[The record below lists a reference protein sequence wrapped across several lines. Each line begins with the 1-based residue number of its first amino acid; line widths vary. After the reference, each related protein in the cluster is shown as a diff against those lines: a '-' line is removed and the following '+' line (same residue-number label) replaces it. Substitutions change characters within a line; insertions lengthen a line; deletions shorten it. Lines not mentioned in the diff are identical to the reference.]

1 MTKIRNPL
9 SIENVLSNMI
19 SKLNEDEVKNL
30 TNKSISHF
38 RKCSDPDDKDH
49 NLHLGDAIKLD
60 IIMQRN
66 SLGTPLMDNFQIM
79 LDEEFKKVN
88 SFENLENTL
97 LKVGG
102 RVGNLMDVV
111 QEAMDP
117 ESPLGKDLSKKE
129 KDLISKSFYEDES
142 ENKVAE
148 ETLEYEAKDL
158 DELWTILGDEDYND
172 DIVMNYEA
180 KSHCTNTERDE
191 IKIVDEN
198 NKIVWSSN

>member
-9 SIENVLSNMI
+9 SIENILSNMI

-49 NLHLGDAIKLD
+49 NLYLSDAIKLD

-102 RVGNLMDVV
+102 RVGDLMDVV
-111 QEAMDP
+111 QEAMNPD
-117 ESPLGKDLSKKE
+117 SALGKDLSKKE
-129 KDLISKSFYEDES
+129 KDLINKSIIEL
-142 ENKVAE
+142 E
-148 ETLEYEAKDL
+148 EKIAKL
-158 DELWTILGDEDYND
+158 KI
-172 DIVMNYEA
+172 
-180 KSHCTNTERDE
+180 S
-191 IKIVDEN
+191 IK
-198 NKIVWSSN
+198 

>member
-129 KDLISKSFYEDES
+129 KDLIFKSIIEL
-142 ENKVAE
+142 E
-148 ETLEYEAKDL
+148 EKIAKL
-158 DELWTILGDEDYND
+158 KI
-172 DIVMNYEA
+172 
-180 KSHCTNTERDE
+180 S
-191 IKIVDEN
+191 IK
-198 NKIVWSSN
+198 

>member
-9 SIENVLSNMI
+9 SIENVLSSMI
-19 SKLNEDEVKNL
+19 SKLDEDEVKNL

-49 NLHLGDAIKLD
+49 NLYLSDAIKLD
-60 IIMQRN
+60 VIIQRN
-66 SLGTPLMDNFQIM
+66 SLGTPLMYNFQIM

-117 ESPLGKDLSKKE
+117 QSPLGKDLSKKE
-129 KDLISKSFYEDES
+129 KDLISKSIIEL
-142 ENKVAE
+142 E
-148 ETLEYEAKDL
+148 EKIAKL
-158 DELWTILGDEDYND
+158 K
-172 DIVMNYEA
+172 M
-180 KSHCTNTERDE
+180 S
-191 IKIVDEN
+191 IK
-198 NKIVWSSN
+198 

>member
-19 SKLNEDEVKNL
+19 SKLDEDEVKNL

-49 NLHLGDAIKLD
+49 NLYLSDAIKLD
-60 IIMQRN
+60 VIMQRN

-111 QEAMDP
+111 QEAIDP
-117 ESPLGKDLSKKE
+117 QSPLGKDLSKKE
-129 KDLISKSFYEDES
+129 KDLI
-142 ENKVAE
+142 
-148 ETLEYEAKDL
+148 
-158 DELWTILGDEDYND
+158 
-172 DIVMNYEA
+172 A
-180 KSHCTNTERDE
+180 KSIIELE
-191 IKIVDEN
+191 EKIAKLKMSIK
-198 NKIVWSSN
+198 

>member
-102 RVGNLMDVV
+102 RVGDLMDVV
-111 QEAMDP
+111 QEAMNPD
-117 ESPLGKDLSKKE
+117 SALGKDLSKKE
-129 KDLISKSFYEDES
+129 KDLINKSIIEL
-142 ENKVAE
+142 E
-148 ETLEYEAKDL
+148 EKIAKL
-158 DELWTILGDEDYND
+158 KI
-172 DIVMNYEA
+172 
-180 KSHCTNTERDE
+180 S
-191 IKIVDEN
+191 IK
-198 NKIVWSSN
+198 

>member
-9 SIENVLSNMI
+9 SIVNVLSNMI
-19 SKLNEDEVKNL
+19 SKLDEDEVKNL

-49 NLHLGDAIKLD
+49 NLYLSDAIKLD

-102 RVGNLMDVV
+102 RVGDLMDVV
-111 QEAMDP
+111 QEAMNPD
-117 ESPLGKDLSKKE
+117 SALGKDLSKKE
-129 KDLISKSFYEDES
+129 KDLINKSIIEL
-142 ENKVAE
+142 E
-148 ETLEYEAKDL
+148 EKIAKL
-158 DELWTILGDEDYND
+158 KI
-172 DIVMNYEA
+172 
-180 KSHCTNTERDE
+180 S
-191 IKIVDEN
+191 IK
-198 NKIVWSSN
+198 

>member
-9 SIENVLSNMI
+9 SIENALSNMI

-49 NLHLGDAIKLD
+49 NLYLSDAIKLD

-79 LDEEFKKVN
+79 LDEEFKKIN
-88 SFENLENTL
+88 SFENLDNTL

-102 RVGNLMDVV
+102 RVGDLMDVV
-111 QEAMDP
+111 QEAMNPD
-117 ESPLGKDLSKKE
+117 SALGKDLSKKE
-129 KDLISKSFYEDES
+129 KDLINKSIIEL
-142 ENKVAE
+142 E
-148 ETLEYEAKDL
+148 EKIAKL
-158 DELWTILGDEDYND
+158 KI
-172 DIVMNYEA
+172 
-180 KSHCTNTERDE
+180 S
-191 IKIVDEN
+191 IK
-198 NKIVWSSN
+198 

>member
-9 SIENVLSNMI
+9 SIENVLSSMI
-19 SKLNEDEVKNL
+19 SKLDEDEVKNL

-49 NLHLGDAIKLD
+49 NLYLSDAIKLD
-60 IIMQRN
+60 VIMQRN

-102 RVGNLMDVV
+102 RVGDLMDVV
-111 QEAMDP
+111 QEAMNPD
-117 ESPLGKDLSKKE
+117 SALGKDLSKKE
-129 KDLISKSFYEDES
+129 KDLINKSIIELE
-142 ENKVAE
+142 EKIAKLKV
-148 ETLEYEAKDL
+148 
-158 DELWTILGDEDYND
+158 
-172 DIVMNYEA
+172 
-180 KSHCTNTERDE
+180 S
-191 IKIVDEN
+191 IK
-198 NKIVWSSN
+198 

>member
-19 SKLNEDEVKNL
+19 SKLDEDEVKNL

-49 NLHLGDAIKLD
+49 NLYLSDAIKLD
-60 IIMQRN
+60 VIMQRN

-102 RVGNLMDVV
+102 RVGDLMDVV
-111 QEAMDP
+111 QEAMNPD
-117 ESPLGKDLSKKE
+117 SALGKDLSKKE
-129 KDLISKSFYEDES
+129 RDLINKSIIEL
-142 ENKVAE
+142 E
-148 ETLEYEAKDL
+148 EKIAKL
-158 DELWTILGDEDYND
+158 KI
-172 DIVMNYEA
+172 
-180 KSHCTNTERDE
+180 S
-191 IKIVDEN
+191 IK
-198 NKIVWSSN
+198 

>member
-9 SIENVLSNMI
+9 SIENVLSSMI
-19 SKLNEDEVKNL
+19 SKLDEDEVKNL

-49 NLHLGDAIKLD
+49 NLYLGDAIKLD

-129 KDLISKSFYEDES
+129 KDLISKSIIEL
-142 ENKVAE
+142 E
-148 ETLEYEAKDL
+148 EKIAKL
-158 DELWTILGDEDYND
+158 K
-172 DIVMNYEA
+172 M
-180 KSHCTNTERDE
+180 S
-191 IKIVDEN
+191 IK
-198 NKIVWSSN
+198 

>member
-9 SIENVLSNMI
+9 SIENILSNMI

-49 NLHLGDAIKLD
+49 NLYLSDAIKLD
-60 IIMQRN
+60 VIMQRN

-102 RVGNLMDVV
+102 RVGDLMDVV
-111 QEAMDP
+111 QEAMNPD
-117 ESPLGKDLSKKE
+117 SALGKDLSKKE
-129 KDLISKSFYEDES
+129 RDLINKSIIELE
-142 ENKVAE
+142 EKIAKLKV
-148 ETLEYEAKDL
+148 
-158 DELWTILGDEDYND
+158 
-172 DIVMNYEA
+172 
-180 KSHCTNTERDE
+180 S
-191 IKIVDEN
+191 IK
-198 NKIVWSSN
+198 

>member
-9 SIENVLSNMI
+9 SVENILSNMI
-19 SKLNEDEVKNL
+19 SKLNEDEVKNI

-49 NLHLGDAIKLD
+49 NLYLVDAIKLD

-79 LDEEFKKVN
+79 LDEEFKKIN

-102 RVGNLMDVV
+102 RVGDLMDVV
-111 QEAMDP
+111 QEAMNP
-117 ESPLGKDLSKKE
+117 ESALGKDLSKKE
-129 KDLISKSFYEDES
+129 KDLINKSIIEL
-142 ENKVAE
+142 E
-148 ETLEYEAKDL
+148 EKIAKL
-158 DELWTILGDEDYND
+158 KI
-172 DIVMNYEA
+172 
-180 KSHCTNTERDE
+180 S
-191 IKIVDEN
+191 IK
-198 NKIVWSSN
+198 

>member
-19 SKLNEDEVKNL
+19 GKLNEDEVKNF

-49 NLHLGDAIKLD
+49 NLYLGDAIKLD

-102 RVGNLMDVV
+102 RVGDLMDVV
-111 QEAMDP
+111 QEAMNPD
-117 ESPLGKDLSKKE
+117 SALGKDLSKKE
-129 KDLISKSFYEDES
+129 KDLINKSIIEL
-142 ENKVAE
+142 E
-148 ETLEYEAKDL
+148 EKIAKL
-158 DELWTILGDEDYND
+158 KI
-172 DIVMNYEA
+172 
-180 KSHCTNTERDE
+180 S
-191 IKIVDEN
+191 IK
-198 NKIVWSSN
+198 

>member
-49 NLHLGDAIKLD
+49 NLYLSDAIKLD

-102 RVGNLMDVV
+102 RVGDLMDVV
-111 QEAMDP
+111 QEAMKPD
-117 ESPLGKDLSKKE
+117 SALGKDLSKKE
-129 KDLISKSFYEDES
+129 RDLINKSIIEL
-142 ENKVAE
+142 E
-148 ETLEYEAKDL
+148 EKIAKL
-158 DELWTILGDEDYND
+158 KI
-172 DIVMNYEA
+172 
-180 KSHCTNTERDE
+180 S
-191 IKIVDEN
+191 IK
-198 NKIVWSSN
+198 

>member
-19 SKLNEDEVKNL
+19 GKLNDDEVKNL

-49 NLHLGDAIKLD
+49 NLYLGDAIKLD

-102 RVGNLMDVV
+102 RVGDLMDVV
-111 QEAMDP
+111 QEAMNPD
-117 ESPLGKDLSKKE
+117 SALGKDLSKKE
-129 KDLISKSFYEDES
+129 KDLINKSIIEL
-142 ENKVAE
+142 E
-148 ETLEYEAKDL
+148 EKIAKL
-158 DELWTILGDEDYND
+158 KI
-172 DIVMNYEA
+172 
-180 KSHCTNTERDE
+180 S
-191 IKIVDEN
+191 IK
-198 NKIVWSSN
+198 

>member
-30 TNKSISHF
+30 TNKTISHF

-49 NLHLGDAIKLD
+49 NLYLSDAIKLD
-60 IIMQRN
+60 VIMQRN

-129 KDLISKSFYEDES
+129 KDLISKSIIEL
-142 ENKVAE
+142 E
-148 ETLEYEAKDL
+148 EKIAKL
-158 DELWTILGDEDYND
+158 K
-172 DIVMNYEA
+172 M
-180 KSHCTNTERDE
+180 S
-191 IKIVDEN
+191 IK
-198 NKIVWSSN
+198 

>member
-79 LDEEFKKVN
+79 LDEEFKKIN

-102 RVGNLMDVV
+102 RVGDLMDVV
-111 QEAMDP
+111 QEAMNPD
-117 ESPLGKDLSKKE
+117 SALGKDLSKKE
-129 KDLISKSFYEDES
+129 KDLINKSIIEL
-142 ENKVAE
+142 E
-148 ETLEYEAKDL
+148 EKIAKL
-158 DELWTILGDEDYND
+158 KI
-172 DIVMNYEA
+172 
-180 KSHCTNTERDE
+180 S
-191 IKIVDEN
+191 IK
-198 NKIVWSSN
+198 

>member
-9 SIENVLSNMI
+9 SIENVLSSMI
-19 SKLNEDEVKNL
+19 SKLDEDEVKNL

-49 NLHLGDAIKLD
+49 NLYLSDAIKLD
-60 IIMQRN
+60 VIMQRN
-66 SLGTPLMDNFQIM
+66 SLGTPFMDNFQIM

-129 KDLISKSFYEDES
+129 KDLISKSIIEL
-142 ENKVAE
+142 E
-148 ETLEYEAKDL
+148 EKIAKL
-158 DELWTILGDEDYND
+158 K
-172 DIVMNYEA
+172 M
-180 KSHCTNTERDE
+180 S
-191 IKIVDEN
+191 IK
-198 NKIVWSSN
+198 

>member
-49 NLHLGDAIKLD
+49 NLYLSDAIKLD

-129 KDLISKSFYEDES
+129 KDLI
-142 ENKVAE
+142 
-148 ETLEYEAKDL
+148 
-158 DELWTILGDEDYND
+158 
-172 DIVMNYEA
+172 A
-180 KSHCTNTERDE
+180 KSIIELE
-191 IKIVDEN
+191 EKIAKLKMSIK
-198 NKIVWSSN
+198 

>member
-88 SFENLENTL
+88 SFENLENIL

-102 RVGNLMDVV
+102 RVGDLMDVV
-111 QEAMDP
+111 QEAMNPD
-117 ESPLGKDLSKKE
+117 SALGKDLSKKE
-129 KDLISKSFYEDES
+129 KDLINKSIIEL
-142 ENKVAE
+142 E
-148 ETLEYEAKDL
+148 EKIAKL
-158 DELWTILGDEDYND
+158 KI
-172 DIVMNYEA
+172 
-180 KSHCTNTERDE
+180 S
-191 IKIVDEN
+191 IK
-198 NKIVWSSN
+198 

>member
-1 MTKIRNPL
+1 M
-9 SIENVLSNMI
+9 
-19 SKLNEDEVKNL
+19 KLN
-30 TNKSISHF
+30 TNISLENIVTIIALI
-38 RKCSDPDDKDH
+38 CSVTLAFGFMKYDVDLLKKELELKADKRQVVADRE
-49 NLHLGDAIKLD
+49 LIAYKLD
-60 IIMQRN
+60 VIMQRN

-129 KDLISKSFYEDES
+129 KDLISKSIIEL
-142 ENKVAE
+142 E
-148 ETLEYEAKDL
+148 EKIAKL
-158 DELWTILGDEDYND
+158 K
-172 DIVMNYEA
+172 M
-180 KSHCTNTERDE
+180 S
-191 IKIVDEN
+191 IK
-198 NKIVWSSN
+198 

>member
-9 SIENVLSNMI
+9 SIENVLSSMI
-19 SKLNEDEVKNL
+19 SKLDEDEVKNL

-49 NLHLGDAIKLD
+49 TLHLGDAIKLD

-102 RVGNLMDVV
+102 RVGDLMDVV
-111 QEAMDP
+111 QEAMNPD
-117 ESPLGKDLSKKE
+117 SALGKDLSKKE
-129 KDLISKSFYEDES
+129 KDLINKSIIEL
-142 ENKVAE
+142 E
-148 ETLEYEAKDL
+148 EKIAKL
-158 DELWTILGDEDYND
+158 KI
-172 DIVMNYEA
+172 
-180 KSHCTNTERDE
+180 S
-191 IKIVDEN
+191 IK
-198 NKIVWSSN
+198 

>member
-9 SIENVLSNMI
+9 SIENVLSSMI
-19 SKLNEDEVKNL
+19 SKLDEDEVKNL

-49 NLHLGDAIKLD
+49 NLYLSDAIKLD

-97 LKVGG
+97 LKIGG

-111 QEAMDP
+111 QESMDP

-129 KDLISKSFYEDES
+129 KDLI
-142 ENKVAE
+142 
-148 ETLEYEAKDL
+148 
-158 DELWTILGDEDYND
+158 
-172 DIVMNYEA
+172 A
-180 KSHCTNTERDE
+180 KSIIELE
-191 IKIVDEN
+191 EKIAKLKMSIK
-198 NKIVWSSN
+198 

>member
-9 SIENVLSNMI
+9 SIENVLSSMI
-19 SKLNEDEVKNL
+19 SKLDEDEVKNL

-49 NLHLGDAIKLD
+49 NLYLSDAIKLD
-60 IIMQRN
+60 VIMQRN

-117 ESPLGKDLSKKE
+117 ESPMGKDLSKKE
-129 KDLISKSFYEDES
+129 KDLI
-142 ENKVAE
+142 
-148 ETLEYEAKDL
+148 
-158 DELWTILGDEDYND
+158 
-172 DIVMNYEA
+172 A
-180 KSHCTNTERDE
+180 KSIIELE
-191 IKIVDEN
+191 EKIAKLKMSIK
-198 NKIVWSSN
+198 

>member
-9 SIENVLSNMI
+9 SIENVLASMI
-19 SKLNEDEVKNL
+19 SKLDEDEVKNL

-49 NLHLGDAIKLD
+49 NLYLSDAIKLD
-60 IIMQRN
+60 VIMQRN

-117 ESPLGKDLSKKE
+117 ESPLGKDLSKRE
-129 KDLISKSFYEDES
+129 KDLISKSIIEL
-142 ENKVAE
+142 E
-148 ETLEYEAKDL
+148 EKIAKL
-158 DELWTILGDEDYND
+158 K
-172 DIVMNYEA
+172 M
-180 KSHCTNTERDE
+180 S
-191 IKIVDEN
+191 IK
-198 NKIVWSSN
+198 

>member
-49 NLHLGDAIKLD
+49 NLYLSDAIKLD
-60 IIMQRN
+60 VIMQRN

-129 KDLISKSFYEDES
+129 KDLISLS
-142 ENKVAE
+142 
-148 ETLEYEAKDL
+148 L
-158 DELWTILGDEDYND
+158 IH
-172 DIVMNYEA
+172 I
-180 KSHCTNTERDE
+180 
-191 IKIVDEN
+191 
-198 NKIVWSSN
+198 

>member
-1 MTKIRNPL
+1 MTKIRDPL

-79 LDEEFKKVN
+79 LDEEFKNVN
-88 SFENLENTL
+88 SFENLENIL

-102 RVGNLMDVV
+102 RVGDLMDVV
-111 QEAMDP
+111 QEAMNP
-117 ESPLGKDLSKKE
+117 NSALGKDLSKKE
-129 KDLISKSFYEDES
+129 KDLINKSIIEL
-142 ENKVAE
+142 E
-148 ETLEYEAKDL
+148 EKIAKL
-158 DELWTILGDEDYND
+158 KI
-172 DIVMNYEA
+172 
-180 KSHCTNTERDE
+180 S
-191 IKIVDEN
+191 IK
-198 NKIVWSSN
+198 

>member
-79 LDEEFKKVN
+79 LDQEFKKVN

-102 RVGNLMDVV
+102 RVGDLMDVV
-111 QEAMDP
+111 QEAMNPD
-117 ESPLGKDLSKKE
+117 SALGKDLSEKE
-129 KDLISKSFYEDES
+129 KDLINKSIIEL
-142 ENKVAE
+142 E
-148 ETLEYEAKDL
+148 EKIGKLK
-158 DELWTILGDEDYND
+158 I
-172 DIVMNYEA
+172 
-180 KSHCTNTERDE
+180 S
-191 IKIVDEN
+191 IK
-198 NKIVWSSN
+198 